1 MYLLNLELNHTN
13 SGDTSMMRI
22 QWTGLTVKALHKR
35 LQQAY
40 TAGDKRLVRRLS
52 VLLAVGQHKAK
63 ITEVAQQW
71 GIGFNCVDIVKSR
84 AWSARFTPARP
95 ARKQNRWFVLVSI
108 AAAPSAYAAKSAARH
123 GRRTPAVGRCPLKK
137 KP

>member
-1 MYLLNLELNHTN
+1 ML
-13 SGDTSMMRI
+13 RI

-63 ITEVAQQW
+63 VLEVAQQW
-71 GIGFNCVDIVKSR
+71 SLSSAIVYQWRQDFLVERLASLPYRWSRGRPSKRSSVQVDIQPKATLVP
-84 AWSARFTPARP
+84 PALVPP
-95 ARKQNRWFVLVSI
+95 ALVPPALVPPALVPTDRQGAISLWFQ
-108 AAAPSAYAAKSAARH
+108 
-123 GRRTPAVGRCPLKK
+123 
-137 KP
+137 